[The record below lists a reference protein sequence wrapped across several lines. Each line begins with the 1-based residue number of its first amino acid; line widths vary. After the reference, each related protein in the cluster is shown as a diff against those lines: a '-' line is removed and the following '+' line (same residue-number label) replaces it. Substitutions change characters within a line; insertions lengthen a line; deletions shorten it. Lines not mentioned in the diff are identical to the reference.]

1 MTNNKTEKTIEYE
14 GYVIQ
19 DKELIKKVQ
28 LIEKIEKKYLKNAD
42 DEFEKNFYEEMI
54 EDNRKEIKYGIL
66 SNKEDLTA
74 DEKKEL
80 EKLDNYLFPKIQV
93 SAKLY
98 PETHKQLKIRATT
111 EDTTIDK
118 MATSIIEDRIH
129 DLDIAKY
136 VEKEFENINDSRQ
149 SVHLGSDHWNKMEEK
164 FRDEYEE
171 VYEYLA
177 EKGKSIAMKRIN
189 VKVYLSTHK
198 KLGVIGAIEN
208 KSLGTL
214 VSEYL
219 EKEFGF
225 IDVQDQNEK
234 IDGMAREILLKE
246 LEKAVGAEKVSEIT
260 EIIPDINSTV
270 LVRTLKS
277 LEEK

>member
-1 MTNNKTEKTIEYE
+1 MTNNKTEKTIEYDW
-14 GYVIQ
+14 YVIQ

-42 DEFEKNFYEEMI
+42 EEFEKNFYEEMI

-66 SNKEDLTA
+66 SKKENLTA

>member
-19 DKELIKKVQ
+19 DAKLIKKVQ
-28 LIEKIEKKYLKNAD
+28 LIEKIENKYLKSAA
-42 DEFEKNFYEEMI
+42 DEFEKSFYEEMI
-54 EDNRKEIKYGIL
+54 EDNRKEIKFGIL
-66 SNKEDLTA
+66 SKKEDLTA

-136 VEKEFENINDSRQ
+136 VEKEFENINDSRL

-164 FRDEYEE
+164 FREEYEE

-219 EKEFGF
+219 EQEFGF
-225 IDVQDQNEK
+225 IDIQDQNEK
-234 IDGMAREILLKE
+234 MDEIAREILLKE

>member
-19 DKELIKKVQ
+19 DVKLIKKVQ
-28 LIEKIEKKYLKNAD
+28 LIEKIENKYLKSAD
-42 DEFEKNFYEEMI
+42 DEFEKSFYEEMI
-54 EDNRKEIKYGIL
+54 EDNRKEIKFGIL
-66 SNKEDLTA
+66 SKKEDLTA

-129 DLDIAKY
+129 ELDIAKY

-164 FRDEYEE
+164 FREEYEE

-219 EKEFGF
+219 EQEFGF
-225 IDVQDQNEK
+225 IDVQDENEK
-234 IDGMAREILLKE
+234 IDEMAREILLKE
-246 LEKAVGAEKVSEIT
+246 LEKAVGAEKVSEII

>member
-19 DKELIKKVQ
+19 DAKLIKKVQ
-28 LIEKIEKKYLKNAD
+28 LIEKIENKYLKSAD
-42 DEFEKNFYEEMI
+42 DEFEKSFYEEMI
-54 EDNRKEIKYGIL
+54 EDNRKEIKFGIL
-66 SNKEDLTA
+66 SKKEDLTA

-118 MATSIIEDRIH
+118 MATTIIEDRIH

-164 FRDEYEE
+164 FREEYEE

-219 EKEFGF
+219 EQEFGF
-225 IDVQDQNEK
+225 IDIQDQNEK
-234 IDGMAREILLKE
+234 MDEIAREILLKE

>member
-19 DKELIKKVQ
+19 DEELIKKVQ
-28 LIEKIEKKYLKNAD
+28 LIAKIENKYLKSAD
-42 DEFEKNFYEEMI
+42 DEFEKSFYEEMI
-54 EDNRKEIKYGIL
+54 EDNRKEIKFGIL
-66 SNKEDLTA
+66 SKKEDLTA

-129 DLDIAKY
+129 DLDIANY
-136 VEKEFENINDSRQ
+136 VEKEFESINDSRL

-164 FRDEYEE
+164 FREEYRE
-171 VYEYLA
+171 VYDYLE
-177 EKGKSIAMKRIN
+177 EKGKSISMKRIN

-219 EKEFGF
+219 EQEFGF
-225 IDVQDQNEK
+225 IDVQDENEK
-234 IDGMAREILLKE
+234 IDEMAREILLKE

-260 EIIPDINSTV
+260 DIIPDINSTV

>member
-19 DKELIKKVQ
+19 DAKLIKKVQ
-28 LIEKIEKKYLKNAD
+28 LIEKIENKYLKSAA
-42 DEFEKNFYEEMI
+42 DEFEKSFYEEMI
-54 EDNRKEIKYGIL
+54 EDNRKEIKFGIL
-66 SNKEDLTA
+66 SKKEDLTA

-164 FRDEYEE
+164 FREEYEE

-219 EKEFGF
+219 EQEFGF
-225 IDVQDQNEK
+225 IDIQDQNERMDE
-234 IDGMAREILLKE
+234 IAREILLKE

>member
-19 DKELIKKVQ
+19 DEELIKKVQ
-28 LIEKIEKKYLKNAD
+28 LIAKIENKYLKSAD
-42 DEFEKNFYEEMI
+42 DEFEKSFYEEMI
-54 EDNRKEIKYGIL
+54 EDNRKEIKFGIL
-66 SNKEDLTA
+66 SKKEDLTA

-129 DLDIAKY
+129 DLDIADY
-136 VEKEFENINDSRQ
+136 VEKEFESINDSRL

-164 FRDEYEE
+164 FREEYRE
-171 VYEYLA
+171 VYDYLE
-177 EKGKSIAMKRIN
+177 EKGKSISMKRIN

-219 EKEFGF
+219 EQEFGF
-225 IDVQDQNEK
+225 IDVQDENEK
-234 IDGMAREILLKE
+234 IDEMAREILLKE

>member
-19 DKELIKKVQ
+19 DEELIKKVQ
-28 LIEKIEKKYLKNAD
+28 LIEKIENKYLKSAD
-42 DEFEKNFYEEMI
+42 DEFEKSFYEEMI
-54 EDNRKEIKYGIL
+54 EDNRKEIKFGIL
-66 SNKEDLTA
+66 SMKEDLTD

-118 MATSIIEDRIH
+118 MATSIIENRIH
-129 DLDIAKY
+129 DLDIANY
-136 VEKEFENINDSRQ
+136 VEKEFESINDSRL

-164 FRDEYEE
+164 FREEYRE
-171 VYEYLA
+171 VYDYLE
-177 EKGKSIAMKRIN
+177 EKGKSISMKRIN

-219 EKEFGF
+219 EQEFGF
-225 IDVQDQNEK
+225 IDVQDENEK
-234 IDGMAREILLKE
+234 IDEMAREILLKE
-246 LEKAVGAEKVSEIT
+246 LEKVVGAEKVSEIT

>member
-1 MTNNKTEKTIEYE
+1 MKS
-14 GYVIQ
+14 
-19 DKELIKKVQ
+19 
-28 LIEKIEKKYLKNAD
+28 AA
-42 DEFEKNFYEEMI
+42 DEFEKSFYEEMI
-54 EDNRKEIKYGIL
+54 EDNRKEIKFGIL
-66 SNKEDLTA
+66 SKKEDLTA

-164 FRDEYEE
+164 FREEYEE

-219 EKEFGF
+219 EQEFGF
-225 IDVQDQNEK
+225 IDIQDQNERMDE
-234 IDGMAREILLKE
+234 IAREILLKE

>member
-19 DKELIKKVQ
+19 DEELIKKVQ
-28 LIEKIEKKYLKNAD
+28 LIAKIENKYLKSAD
-42 DEFEKNFYEEMI
+42 DEFEKSFYEEMI
-54 EDNRKEIKYGIL
+54 EDNRKEIKFGIL
-66 SNKEDLTA
+66 SKKEDLTA

-129 DLDIAKY
+129 DLDIANY
-136 VEKEFENINDSRQ
+136 VEKEFESINDSRL

-164 FRDEYEE
+164 FREEYRE
-171 VYEYLA
+171 VYDYLE
-177 EKGKSIAMKRIN
+177 EKGKSISMKRIN

-219 EKEFGF
+219 EQEFGF
-225 IDVQDQNEK
+225 IDAQDENEK
-234 IDGMAREILLKE
+234 IDEMAREILLKE

>member
-1 MTNNKTEKTIEYE
+1 MTNSKTEKTIEYE
-14 GYVIQ
+14 GYVLQ

-28 LIEKIEKKYLKNAD
+28 LIEKIEKKYLKSAD
-42 DEFEKNFYEEMI
+42 DEFEKSFYEEMI

-66 SNKEDLTA
+66 SKKENLTA

>member
-1 MTNNKTEKTIEYE
+1 MTNNKTEKTMEYE
-14 GYVIQ
+14 GYLIQ
-19 DKELIKKVQ
+19 DAKLIKKVQ
-28 LIEKIEKKYLKNAD
+28 LIEKIENKYLKSAA
-42 DEFEKNFYEEMI
+42 DEFEKSFYEEMI
-54 EDNRKEIKYGIL
+54 EDNRKEIKFGIL
-66 SNKEDLTA
+66 SKKEDLTA

-164 FRDEYEE
+164 FREEYEE

-219 EKEFGF
+219 EQEFGF
-225 IDVQDQNEK
+225 IDIQDQNEK
-234 IDGMAREILLKE
+234 IDEMAREILLKE